1 MKLLSIDKP
10 PVDVLKIFYLEK
22 FKNKETGMINP
33 FFPYYKDII
42 NGQSYI
48 LKLENGGTCLV
59 PVEII
64 ENKEDLK

>member
-10 PVDVLKIFYLEK
+10 PVDVLKIIYLEK

-42 NGQSYI
+42 NDKRDLCNS
-48 LKLENGGTCLV
+48 LKLNIV
-59 PVEII
+59 
-64 ENKEDLK
+64 